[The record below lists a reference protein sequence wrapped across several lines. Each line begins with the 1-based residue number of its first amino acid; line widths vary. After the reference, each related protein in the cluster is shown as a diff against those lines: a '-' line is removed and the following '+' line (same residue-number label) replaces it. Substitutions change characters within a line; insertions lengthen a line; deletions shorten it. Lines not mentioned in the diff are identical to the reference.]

1 MTIYIK
7 QHSQFFS
14 INNQTTTTIMSSS
27 GGSSINFNNI
37 LFLNTD
43 VLNLFTKLAKKHQDD
58 EKSCIFDV
66 SSVLQVLKL
75 AVGGFGNKTEASLT
89 DLKNMIKMA
98 PKLDNKNSRSAVLI
112 RNHYNFTQKY
122 MDEFNNEAILDNIPT
137 KPTELDRI
145 NKIVHKKYPDNYYNR
160 DNFLENPIDI
170 SAFLVIINE
179 NSFEGKW
186 ETPFSYIEDATFY
199 VNSEEEKTIEI
210 PMLNI
215 NNEPRILIKT
225 FKDETINSLVVA
237 LNYTNEYKML
247 IIRPDEPKTKKQ
259 LIELCET
266 KLNGPAI
273 QNIIDKFENVN
284 YTDVS
289 MPQFSFQT
297 NWDLKEAA
305 GEIPYLKTLFDGSTM
320 DYSNLSPDM
329 VKGQSKLTSLTS
341 RSNIT
346 NDKYGTRVESR
357 SELLGYDSHVS
368 KRNRL
373 DLNSPFIFMVMNDEN
388 KIHNVGLFV
397 G

>member
-1 MTIYIK
+1 
-7 QHSQFFS
+7 
-14 INNQTTTTIMSSS
+14 MSSS
-27 GGSSINFNNI
+27 NSNNI
-37 LFLNTD
+37 QFLNTD
-43 VLNLFTKLAKKHQDD
+43 VLNLFTKLSKKKQDD

-75 AVGGFGNKTEASLT
+75 AVGGFGNQTEASLT

-137 KPTELDRI
+137 KSTELDRI

-266 KLNGPAI
+266 KLNGPTI

-397 G
+397 GQ